1 MKSSSFRSR
10 PALPPLLL
18 LLLAGFAGNVA
29 AMQMDLRG
37 SRSFAAQR
45 AVIERDLAG
54 GERYAELTRED
65 RTRVQA
71 SLDRMQRLIE
81 RSGSVL
87 GMQPGEQVELFNE
100 QEAVNQILTAAAEDS
115 RLVCRR
121 EQRTGS
127 RFVTSSC
134 MTVAERRRQREASVE
149 ALPSRNVEN
158 VGRDRGM

>member
-1 MKSSSFRSR
+1 M
-10 PALPPLLL
+10 
-18 LLLAGFAGNVA
+18 LLAGVAGNAA

-37 SRSFAAQR
+37 SRSFDSQR
-45 AVIERDLAG
+45 SVIERDLAD
-54 GERYAELTRED
+54 GEKYAELTAED
-65 RTRVQA
+65 RMRVKA

-81 RSGSVL
+81 QSGPVVQ
-87 GMQPGEQVELFNE
+87 MQPDEQVELFNE
-100 QEAVNQILTAAAEDS
+100 QETVNQILTAAAEDS

-149 ALPSRNVEN
+149 SLPAGNVTPES
-158 VGRDRGM
+158 VLRDRSM